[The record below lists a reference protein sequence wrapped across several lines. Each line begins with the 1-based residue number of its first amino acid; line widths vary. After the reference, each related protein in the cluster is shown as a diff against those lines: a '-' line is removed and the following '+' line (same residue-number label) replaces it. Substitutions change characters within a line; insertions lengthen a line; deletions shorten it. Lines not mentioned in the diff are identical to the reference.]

1 MPSYYAIRTSLVCSA
16 GLYNQG
22 YVKEPRSF
30 YCPGDRVRRVTAAE
44 DGAHY
49 GQCGFYRNS
58 DSDPKTG

>member
-1 MPSYYAIRTSLVCSA
+1 MRSNEFCVGSA

-49 GQCGFYRNS
+49 GQHGAS
-58 DSDPKTG
+58 TGIRTRIRRSG